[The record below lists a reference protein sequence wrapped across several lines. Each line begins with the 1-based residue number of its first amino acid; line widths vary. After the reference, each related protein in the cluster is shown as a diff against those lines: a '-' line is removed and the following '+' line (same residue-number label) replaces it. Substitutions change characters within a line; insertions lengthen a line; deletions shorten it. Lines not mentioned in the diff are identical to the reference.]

1 MTTLVACSHGTRSP
15 AGRTVI
21 ARIRTALAAAVPEA
35 ALREAYPTEAYG
47 TVLPFR
53 RIFVVAT
60 RLAER

>member
-1 MTTLVACSHGTRSP
+1 MKLP
-15 AGRTVI
+15 GRCGPGPGKSASV
-21 ARIRTALAAAVPEA
+21 EEYKA